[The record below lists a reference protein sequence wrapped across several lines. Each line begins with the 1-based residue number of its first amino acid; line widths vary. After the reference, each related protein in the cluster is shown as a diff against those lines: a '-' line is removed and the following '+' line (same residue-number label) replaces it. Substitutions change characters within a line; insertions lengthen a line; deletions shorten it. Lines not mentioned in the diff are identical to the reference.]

1 MYQLATR
8 RKENEKERAEEMAV
22 AQAKDVLKTASKK
35 KRKKAKASEKDAAT
49 LRWKK
54 TLHEQEVNVG
64 LKVRKDPNPDKVI
77 HWRHAVD
84 AGM

>member
-35 KRKKAKASEKDAAT
+35 KTEES
-49 LRWKK
+49 
-54 TLHEQEVNVG
+54 QG
-64 LKVRKDPNPDKVI
+64 
-77 HWRHAVD
+77 
-84 AGM
+84 G